1 MKGIRTAIVLR
12 GITAMTLCVLSVMTL
27 CAPSSFAAKDS
38 KKDVEAA
45 LSAKKAAQAAAAQ
58 QAKQIDAQVDDAKSK
73 LVDTARRLSDME
85 TQLSVTDKTL
95 KDLQA
100 DETDTL
106 KKLNR
111 EHDALGGLL
120 AAASKYNRTST
131 PELLLRADPL
141 DAARAALVMK
151 SLIPEL
157 HGHADALRQQV
168 AAMAIIE
175 KEITAHREAQAAQ
188 LKKFVTQKEELAG
201 LLQER
206 QSAYRKSEE
215 ERRQYEKDVAKLA
228 KEAKSLAELEKKIQE
243 KAAKE
248 RAQERAKERAN
259 SRNIARATDS
269 APSLPSSMVQPVS
282 GSVVTGFGQNDDLGA
297 KSEGITYDARAGAV
311 VVTPLAG
318 KVKFAGPFQ
327 KYKQILII
335 EHRGG
340 YHSLIA
346 GLGRID
352 TVVGASLA
360 AGEPVGAVG
369 SGAQDTKIYYE
380 LRHSGDPVNPRN
392 IKIAQRKQDK
402 S

>member
-12 GITAMTLCVLSVMTL
+12 GVTAMTLCVLSVMTL
-27 CAPSSFAAKDS
+27 CAPPSFAAKDS

-45 LSAKKAAQAAAAQ
+45 LSAKKAAQAAAAK

-73 LVDTARRLSDME
+73 LVDTARRLSEME

-100 DETDTL
+100 DEADTL

-157 HGHADALRQQV
+157 HGHADALKQQI
-168 AAMAIIE
+168 AAMGIIE

-188 LKKFVTQKEELAG
+188 LKTFASQKEELAG

-206 QSAYRKSEE
+206 QSAYRKTED
-215 ERRQYEKDVAKLA
+215 ERRQYEKDVAALA
-228 KEAKSLAELEKKIQE
+228 KEAKSLADLEKKIQE
-243 KAAKE
+243 QAAKE
-248 RAQERAKERAN
+248 RARELAKERAGK
-259 SRNIARATDS
+259 RDIARAPDRT
-269 APSLPSSMVQPVS
+269 PLPSSMVQPVS
-282 GSVVTGFGQNDDLGA
+282 GSVVTGFGQNDELGA

>member
-12 GITAMTLCVLSVMTL
+12 GVTAMTLCVLSVMTL
-27 CAPSSFAAKDS
+27 CAPPCFAAKDS

-45 LSAKKAAQAAAAQ
+45 LSAKKAAQAAAAK

-73 LVDTARRLSDME
+73 LVDTARKLSEME

-157 HGHADALRQQV
+157 HGHADALKQQI
-168 AAMAIIE
+168 AAMGIIE

-188 LKKFVTQKEELAG
+188 LKTFASQKEELAG

-206 QSAYRKSEE
+206 QSAYRKTEE
-215 ERRQYEKDVAKLA
+215 ERRQYEKDVAALA
-228 KEAKSLAELEKKIQE
+228 KEAKSLADLEKKIQE
-243 KAAKE
+243 QAAKE
-248 RAQERAKERAN
+248 RARELAKERA
-259 SRNIARATDS
+259 SKREIARAPDRT
-269 APSLPSSMVQPVS
+269 PLPSSMVQPVS
-282 GSVVTGFGQNDDLGA
+282 GSVVTGFGQNDELGA